1 MRTRLLSEVSSRDLR
16 PLLEEESEHWGEEL
30 LWDFGEVSAAVA
42 SGLDRRTL
50 MGRVLQDG
58 SRSVAY
64 CYYMMDAGRAI
75 VGSLFAG
82 ARFRGQGLEEA
93 LLDAVLTDAQG
104 RPGNERVE
112 CQTLFSTALD
122 ADRRFRQAGFAT
134 RPRHYLVR
142 ALAGPFETPGAA
154 FHLRP
159 LRRDDISA
167 AARIIHASHLGSIDA
182 ALNLTYATVASC
194 RSFVETLV
202 LRSGCGRFDPEASW
216 IVDGAGVILAS
227 QLSPTNGH
235 LCQVSVAPEMQSR
248 GLGSVLVGSSLD
260 ALRRQG
266 LRTASLSVTVGN
278 ARAYALYTRLGF
290 SPRKVFAAHAWV
302 RPPRRIELP
311 A

>member
-30 LWDFGEVSAAVA
+30 LWDFSEVSAAVA
-42 SGLDRRTL
+42 NGLDRRTL

-58 SRSVAY
+58 PRCLAY
-64 CYYMMDAGRAI
+64 CYYMLDTGRAI

-82 ARFRGQGLEEA
+82 ASFRGQGLEET
-93 LLDAVLTDAQG
+93 LLDAVLADAQA
-104 RPGNERVE
+104 RPGNQRVE

-122 ADRRFRQAGFAT
+122 ADRRFRQAGFAS

-142 ALAGPFETPGAA
+142 ALDGSLDAPGGALP
-154 FHLRP
+154 LRP
-159 LRRDDISA
+159 LRRDDIAA
-167 AARIIHASHLGSIDA
+167 AARIIHASHCGSIDA
-182 ALNLTYATVASC
+182 ALNLTYATVSSC

-216 IVDGAGVILAS
+216 IADGAGVILAS

-235 LCQVSVAPEMQSR
+235 LCQVSVVPEMQSR
-248 GLGSVLVGSSLD
+248 GLGSILVNS
-260 ALRRQG
+260 ALESFRRQG
-266 LRTASLSVTVGN
+266 LSTASLSVTVGN
-278 ARAYALYTRLGF
+278 GRAYALYTRLGF
-290 SPRKVFAAHAWV
+290 APRREFGAYAWV
-302 RPPRRIELP
+302 RPPARIELP